1 MTMELFYVKMEQR
14 VMKSSI
20 LNLRFVFS
28 KDKLPEGIKKAQSG
42 VT

>member
-1 MTMELFYVKMEQR
+1 MELFSVKMDQT

-20 LNLRFVFS
+20 LNLRFVFA
-28 KDKLPEGIKKAQSG
+28 KDKQPEGINKTHSG